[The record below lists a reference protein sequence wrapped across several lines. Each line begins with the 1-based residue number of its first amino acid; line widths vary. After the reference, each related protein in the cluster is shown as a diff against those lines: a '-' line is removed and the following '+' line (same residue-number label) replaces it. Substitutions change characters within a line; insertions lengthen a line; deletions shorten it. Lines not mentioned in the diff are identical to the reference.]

1 MRILVKGD
9 ILASKYIASI
19 NNHIEYNISPFVK
32 DVDENS
38 YDVIITGNVN
48 IEGISVLSK
57 DVQIDVT
64 GYITCLGL

>member
-19 NNHIEYNISPFVK
+19 AYPIKHTFFVFVK

-64 GYITCLGL
+64 GNVICLGQ

>member
-9 ILASKYIASI
+9 ILVSKYIASI
-19 NNHIEYNISPFVK
+19 NNHIEDSISAFVK

-48 IEGISVLSK
+48 IEGISVSSK